1 MKKRRFKH
9 LSWTDRLKIET
20 MLRISATN
28 RKSLT
33 KSAFT

>member
-20 MLRISATN
+20 MLKEAVLSAAEEL
-28 RKSLT
+28 SD
-33 KSAFT
+33 